1 MTLTNRQLKEVREL
15 RKTIGA
21 RIHFLRVQKRETLHH
36 LSRAACISIEK
47 LDQYELG
54 KNEISI
60 EALVKLAF
68 ALDIDVG
75 EFFLTVVPSQI

>member
-1 MTLTNRQLKEVREL
+1 MNLTTRQLKEVREL
-15 RKTIGA
+15 RKIIGA

-36 LSRAACISIEK
+36 LSHAVGISTDK

-60 EALVKLAF
+60 EALVKLAH
-68 ALDIDVG
+68 ALDIEVG
-75 EFFLTVVPSQI
+75 EFFLTIVPAEV